1 MTALALPPSRLP
13 RIAVLGAGHV
23 GPVIARVALEAGYHV
38 SIAASGDPEQ
48 IELIAQVLSPGAEPR
63 WAADAARGADLVVLA
78 IPLHTFTTLNT
89 HLLDGKLVVDAM
101 NYWPPVD
108 GVVELF
114 EDHRSGSSEIV
125 QRRLASSTVVKTL
138 NHIGYHQLEDERRPR
153 GSLERRAL
161 GVAGDDPAAV
171 DVVAE
176 FIERIGYDAVRF
188 DRLSAGRLLE
198 PGGPVFGALLHRAE
212 FERAVRAEAA

>member
-1 MTALALPPSRLP
+1 MTALALPPGRLP

-23 GPVIARVALEAGYHV
+23 GPVIARVAIEAGYHV

-63 WAADAARGADLVVLA
+63 WAADAAREADMVVLA
-78 IPLHTFTTLNT
+78 LPLHRFTTLDPSR
-89 HLLDGKLVVDAM
+89 LSGKLVVDTM

-125 QRRLASSTVVKTL
+125 QRRLARSTVVKTL
-138 NHIGYHQLEDERRPR
+138 NHIGYHELADERRPP
-153 GSLERRAL
+153 GSPERRAL
-161 GVAGDDPAAV
+161 GVAGDNPDAV
-171 DVVAE
+171 EVVAE

-212 FERAVRAEAA
+212 FELAVRAEAA

>member
-1 MTALALPPSRLP
+1 MTSLALPHARLP

-23 GPVIARVALEAGYHV
+23 GPVIARVAIEAGYSV

-63 WAADAARGADLVVLA
+63 WAADAVRDADMVVLA
-78 IPLHTFTTLNT
+78 IPLHKFTTLDPS
-89 HLLDGKLVVDAM
+89 LLDGKLVVDTM

-114 EDHRSGSSEIV
+114 EDHRYSSSEIV
-125 QRRLASSTVVKTL
+125 QRRLTGSTVVKTL
-138 NHIGYHQLEDERRPR
+138 NHIGYHELADERRPK
-153 GSLERRAL
+153 GSPERRAL

-176 FIERIGYDAVRF
+176 LIERIGYDAVRF

-198 PGGPVFGALLHRAE
+198 PGGLVFGVSLHRAE
-212 FERAVRAEAA
+212 FEQAVRAEVA